1 MNLNRP
7 LHRLIAGLLVLSIA
21 STARAELIPH
31 SQPTDR
37 ERIAAQLNREDVA
50 VELAKRGITKEAARA
65 RVAALTDAE
74 AASLAGRIDELPA
87 GGVIPFLAFLGMAVV
102 ALPVIVV
109 GGVILGVAAIAAAI
123 NKGSTRSAPIA
134 KAPSVQQPA
143 YSPRVPFQQGS
154 PDSSA
159 FPVSTGLYGAVIPTR
174 TN

>member
-1 MNLNRP
+1 MNRP

-21 STARAELIPH
+21 STANGELITH
-31 SQPTDR
+31 AASTDR
-37 ERIAAQLNREDVA
+37 ERITAHLNREDIA
-50 VELAKRGITKEAARA
+50 AELTRRGITQEQARA
-65 RVAALTDAE
+65 RVAALSDAE
-74 AASLAGRIDELPA
+74 AASLAGRVDELAAA
-87 GGVIPFLAFLGMAVV
+87 GAVPFLAFLGMAVV

-159 FPVSTGLYGAVIPTR
+159 FTVSTGLYGAVIPTR